1 MSWKKLVLLMV
12 VFVTAALAIRS
23 LGGNKPGKNS
33 APTATDNSVPVKV
46 AAATRSDVDLALTVV
61 GRTEAWSTVTVRA
74 RVSGQL
80 ESLGFMPG
88 AKVQKGELL
97 AQLDPAPFKAQLDQ
111 ASGNLASAQ
120 AKLDKA
126 QADLQRYAQV
136 LAKGFVSR
144 ADYDT
149 YKANVEVD
157 RADLQTNRAAQNLA
171 QLQLGYT
178 RVFAPFDGVAGL
190 PQVWPGAQLT
200 ASTTDI
206 VVLNQIEPIRVSF
219 SIPESSLDAVRTAQ
233 THGDVTMLAQ
243 LPGTT
248 GTSLHGKLDF
258 IDNTVDASTST
269 IVLKGRFENTD
280 GRLTPGQFLEVTLP
294 TGRLANAVSIPSSAL
309 QNSDKGDFVFVAGAD
324 GKAHQRYI
332 SAGPT
337 SAGRIVVN
345 QGLQAGELVVTDG
358 QLLLTDGTSVRAT
371 AGA

>member
-1 MSWKKLVLLMV
+1 MPWKKLVLLMAV
-12 VFVTAALAIRS
+12 LVATTLAIRS
-23 LGGNKPGKNS
+23 FGGSQPSKS
-33 APTATDNSVPVKV
+33 AAQSAASSVPVRV
-46 AAATRSDVDLALTVV
+46 AAATRSDIDLALTVV

-80 ESLGFMPG
+80 ESFGFMPG
-88 AKVQKGELL
+88 DKVKKGELL
-97 AQLDPAPFKAQLDQ
+97 AQLDAAPFKAQLDQ
-111 ASGNLASAQ
+111 ASGNLASSQ

-157 RADLQTNRAAQNLA
+157 RADLQTNRAAENLA

-178 RVFAPFDGVAGL
+178 RVLAPFDGVTGL

-200 ASTTDI
+200 ASATNI
-206 VVLNQIEPIRVSF
+206 VVLNQIEPIRISF
-219 SIPESSLDAVRTAQ
+219 SIPESSLDAVRVAQ

-243 LPGTT
+243 LPGIA
-248 GTSLHGKLDF
+248 GMPLRGKLDF
-258 IDNTVDASTST
+258 IDNAVDTSTST
-269 IVLKGRFENTD
+269 IVLKGRFENKD

-294 TGRLANAVSIPSSAL
+294 TARLANAVSIPSSAL

-324 GKAHQRYI
+324 GKAHQRYV

-345 QGLQAGELVVTDG
+345 QGLQAGELVITDG
-358 QLLLTDGTSVRAT
+358 QLLLTDGTSVHAST
-371 AGA
+371 GA